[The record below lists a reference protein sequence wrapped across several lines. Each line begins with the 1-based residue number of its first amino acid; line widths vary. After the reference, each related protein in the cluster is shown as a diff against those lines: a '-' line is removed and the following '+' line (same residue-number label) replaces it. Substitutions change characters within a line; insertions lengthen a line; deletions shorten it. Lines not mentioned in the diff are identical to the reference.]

1 MPTIDFN
8 SDLGESFGVY
18 KLGADREVLRH
29 ITSANIAC
37 GFHAGDPRTIRAT
50 VRAAVEANV
59 AIGAHPGY
67 NDLHGFGRRAIP
79 MSADE
84 IYDITVYQIG
94 AVKAFAEASG
104 GRLAHVKAHGALYN
118 VAARNHEVATA
129 LCAAVRDVDRNLIFY
144 GLSGSKLVD
153 AANEAG
159 LRCAQEVFADR
170 TYQDDGSLT
179 PRSDPRAL
187 ITDADIAVEQVMSML
202 ETRRVRSVNGNWVD
216 VQPDTLCIHGD
227 QPGAAEFAAA
237 VSGALKAAGVTI
249 RPPGIQPHV

>member
-1 MPTIDFN
+1 MPSIDFN
-8 SDLGESFGVY
+8 SDMGESFGIY
-18 KLGADREVLRH
+18 RLGTDREVLRH
-29 ITSANIAC
+29 VTSANIAC
-37 GFHAGDPRTIRAT
+37 GFHAGDPRTIKAT

-67 NDLHGFGRRAIP
+67 DDLQGFGRRPIQ

-94 AVKAFAEASG
+94 AVKAFAEACG

-129 LCAAVRDVDRNLIFY
+129 LCAAVRDVDSRLIFF

-159 LRCAQEVFADR
+159 LHCAQEVFADR

-179 PRSDPRAL
+179 PRGDPRAM
-187 ITDADIAVEQVMSML
+187 ITDVNIAVEQVLTML
-202 ETRRVRSVNGNWVD
+202 EGKRVRSVNGAWVD

-227 QPGAAEFAAA
+227 QPGAAGFAAA
-237 VSGALKAAGVTI
+237 VSAALKAAGVAI
-249 RPPGIQPHV
+249 KAPNLKPRV